1 MHWDWPKIRC
11 DEESWILFT
20 RYSQANSLENNTV
33 YLLYLERRRELHT
46 APPVTCYLEE
56 GCGDGAR
63 VVNGTK
69 VVVLCGTLK
78 RQLFGNFFPS
88 LWIEPII
95 NRKWIS
101 PFTSVQKKHVI
112 NIINLCNAFI
122 KFIVMVFHMEIYL
135 QHIGPCVSN

>member
-1 MHWDWPKIRC
+1 MWWR
-11 DEESWILFT
+11 IL
-20 RYSQANSLENNTV
+20 NSFYALLSSEFVGKQYCVSTV
-33 YLLYLERRRELHT
+33 LGKATGIAH
-46 APPVTCYLEE
+46 
-56 GCGDGAR
+56 
-63 VVNGTK
+63 GTSSD
-69 VVVLCGTLK
+69 L
-78 RQLFGNFFPS
+78 LFGRRMWRWSPSRQWDKSGSTMWYFEKATVWQLFPS